1 MQSTLHTHAAT
12 TILVLL
18 TMWHL
23 AAPPLQAQDD
33 VASLE
38 EQAMKAAVTAVAPS
52 VVRIETFGGLERVGQ
67 LLVGTGPTTGLV
79 VGEDGYIISSAFNF
93 VQMPTSILVT
103 LPSGKRLASQIVA
116 RDHSRMLVLLKVNT
130 EEKLTVPQ
138 AVPRDEMLVGQWT
151 IALGRTFEQSQPN
164 ISVGVLSA
172 TNRIWGK
179 AIQTDA
185 KISPSNYGGPLVDIR
200 GRVLGVLVPLSPQG
214 QEEVAG
220 AEWYDSGI
228 GFAVPLDEVNRQL
241 EKMKRGEDLHPGL
254 LGVSLK
260 GTDMYADPPE
270 IAACPAKSPAAKA
283 GLKPGDV
290 IVELD
295 GVKVS
300 RQAQLK
306 HEIGRRYAGE
316 QVQVAVTRGDQRIE
330 VTAELTD
337 KIEPYEH
344 AFLGILPVREIA
356 PAKAG
361 VLVRYVYPGSPASE
375 AGIEPKDR
383 IVSLAGKDVNNIT
396 AILELMATY
405 EPNNQVTLKVEH
417 DGQTR
422 DVELSLSKLP
432 TEIPDSLPAAHEP
445 PTAEAGQRPAVGVI
459 EIKIPEEANE
469 CLAYVPDSYRSDV
482 PHGVVLWL
490 HAPGGFERDKL
501 VARWKDHC
509 EQHDLILLT
518 PKSADPSKWLP
529 TEVDFIRKTLDD
541 VLANY
546 NIDRTRIVVHGHQAG
561 AAMAYLVAFAHRD
574 VIRALAAVDAALP
587 SRARPLDNDPI
598 QRLAFYTTI
607 ADKSPLAAAVKA
619 GVKRLTDM
627 RYPVT
632 VKSLG
637 DEPRYLNDEEL
648 SELVRW
654 IDTLD
659 RI

>member
-1 MQSTLHTHAAT
+1 MNSNTCSLATASLAA
-12 TILVLL
+12 LL
-18 TMWHL
+18 TI
-23 AAPPLQAQDD
+23 AFVSPPPLRAQED
-33 VASLE
+33 VSALE
-38 EQAMKAAVTAVAPS
+38 EQAMKAAVSAAAPS

-79 VGEDGYIISSAFNF
+79 VDEGGYIISSAFNF

-103 LPSGKRLASQIVA
+103 LPGGKRLAAQIVA
-116 RDHSRMLVLLKVNT
+116 RDHSRMLVLLKVNS
-130 EEKLTVPQ
+130 EEKLAVPQ
-138 AVPRDEMLVGQWT
+138 AVPRGEMIVGQWT
-151 IALGRTFEQSQPN
+151 IALGRTFEQAQPN

-185 KISPSNYGGPLVDIR
+185 KVSPSNYGGPLVDIR

-214 QEEVAG
+214 QGEVAG

-260 GTDMYADPPE
+260 GSDMYADPPE

-283 GLKPGDV
+283 GLKPGDM
-290 IVELD
+290 IVEVD
-295 GVKVS
+295 GVKIA

-316 QVQVAVTRGDQRIE
+316 QVQVAVMRGDQRIE

-361 VLVRYVYPGSPASE
+361 VLVRYVYPGSPAAE
-375 AGIEPKDR
+375 AGIAPNDR
-383 IVSLAGKDVNNIT
+383 IVAVAGMGVNDT
-396 AILELMATY
+396 AAMLELMATY
-405 EPNNQVTLKVEH
+405 EPNNQVTLKVER
-417 DGQTR
+417 DGQPR
-422 DVELSLSKLP
+422 DVQLTLTKLP
-432 TEIPDSLPAAHEP
+432 TEIPDALPAAHAVP
-445 PTAEAGQRPAVGVI
+445 AAEAGQRPPVGTI
-459 EIKIPEEANE
+459 EIKIPEEQNE
-469 CLAYVPDSYRSDV
+469 CIAYVPDSYRGDV
-482 PHGVVLWL
+482 AHGVVLWL
-490 HAPGGFERDKL
+490 HAPGGFDKDKL
-501 VARWKDHC
+501 VASWKDHC
-509 EQHDLILLT
+509 EKHDLILLA
-518 PKSADPSKWLP
+518 PKSADPSKWVP

-541 VLANY
+541 LLANY
-546 NIDRTRIVVHGHQAG
+546 NVDRTRIVVHGHQGG

-574 VIRALAAVDAALP
+574 VIRGLAAVDAALP
-587 SRARPLDNDPI
+587 SRVRPLDNDPI
-598 QRLAFYTTI
+598 QRLAFYTTV

-619 GVKRLTDM
+619 GAKRLTDM
-627 RYPVT
+627 KYPVT

-637 DEPRYLNDEEL
+637 EQPRYLNDEEL